1 MAAGCEGKLRLFE
14 LNMTPPPKLQP
25 PTLAQVRRLRQVER
39 VFHVRAF
46 GEELARVN
54 LEMTEAERWDY
65 LSWMR
70 ASAKHHGINLRAQSV
85 HAWMDRL
92 EEEVEKEE
100 HAQETSCQS

>member
-1 MAAGCEGKLRLFE
+1 MR
-14 LNMTPPPKLQP
+14 PPLKLQP
-25 PTLAQVRRLRQVER
+25 PTPAQLRQLRKIER
-39 VFHVRAF
+39 AFHIRAF

-54 LEMTEAERWDY
+54 LEMSEAERWDY

-70 ASAKHHGINLRAQSV
+70 TNAERHGINLRAQSV

-100 HAQETSCQS
+100 RAKETSSQP